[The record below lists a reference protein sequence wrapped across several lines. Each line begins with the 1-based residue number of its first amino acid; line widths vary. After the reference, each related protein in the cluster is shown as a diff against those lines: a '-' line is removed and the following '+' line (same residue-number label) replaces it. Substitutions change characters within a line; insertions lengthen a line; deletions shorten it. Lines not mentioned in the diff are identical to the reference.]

1 MFSGFMEHERI
12 EYYKNTFP
20 KGTRI
25 CVDNMDNDPRPIPAG
40 TCGTVELVD
49 DIGTIH
55 CKFDDG
61 RSLGLI
67 PGEDSFHII
76 KESV

>member
-1 MFSGFMEHERI
+1 MFSGFMKPERV

-25 CVDNMDNDPRPIPAG
+25 CVDNMDDDPCPIPVG

-49 DIGTIH
+49 DIGIIH

-67 PGEDSFHII
+67 PGKDSFHII

>member
-1 MFSGFMEHERI
+1 M
-12 EYYKNTFP
+12 
-20 KGTRI
+20 
-25 CVDNMDNDPRPIPAG
+25 DNMDDDPCPIPVG

-67 PGEDSFHII
+67 PGKDSFHII
-76 KESV
+76 KESA